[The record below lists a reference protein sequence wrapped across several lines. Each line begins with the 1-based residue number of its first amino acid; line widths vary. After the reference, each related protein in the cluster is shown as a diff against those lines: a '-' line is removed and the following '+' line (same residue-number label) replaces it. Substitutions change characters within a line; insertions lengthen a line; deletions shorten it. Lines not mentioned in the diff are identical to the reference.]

1 MSKMVGQSVG
11 VVLQAVQD
19 GFAAFQG
26 NLSLYVPQ
34 IFGSWPASDQAEVT
48 QYFQGPKP
56 PCYFSLAY
64 PLQPELMPSCVVSM
78 EAGAEEPN
86 ADAFGMQQSF
96 AKQGDGS
103 YQVWY
108 GITQHDRYDISL
120 RHATNQ
126 KLLLWLDI
134 VTWWALLQQ
143 RQNLIAQGLLQQVL
157 SRSGL
162 EPDPW
167 YNGQGSLPVF
177 RRTVSLTV
185 RHQVGWYETAQSVS
199 SITSTVSQAP

>member
-1 MSKMVGQSVG
+1 MVGQSVG
-11 VVLQAVQD
+11 VVLQAVQA
-19 GFAAFQG
+19 GFQAFQNDL
-26 NLSLYVPQ
+26 NLWVPQ
-34 IFGSWPASDQAEVT
+34 IFQSWPASEQGEVM
-48 QYFQGPKP
+48 QYFQALGNKQA
-56 PCYFSLAY
+56 CYFSLAY

-86 ADAFGMQQSF
+86 ADAFGMLQDVDPQP
-96 AKQGDGS
+96 DGT
-103 YQVWY
+103 VRIWK
-108 GITQHDRYDISL
+108 GITQHDRFDISL

-134 VTWWALLQQ
+134 VTWWGLLQQ
-143 RQNLIAQGLLQQVL
+143 RQGLIGQGLLQQVL

-167 YNGQGSLPVF
+167 YAGQGSLPVF

-185 RHQVGWYETAQSVS
+185 RHQVGWYEKAYPVS
-199 SITSTVSQAP
+199 SIASTVSP